1 MKAWQVRRICVF
13 MYLCT
18 KSPQISEDVRGQQSA
33 ISSTRVGE
41 VRVARRVW
49 RALLPRLDCSSQ
61 WVVAAQH
68 HSSYCHLVPFNN
80 TIQLCYCFYVFVISS
95 SEYQYLYSLLNSKSC
110 PNKWLE
116 FWRTPGDITDWDL
129 GIIWMKQILIQQLL
143 YHTLS
148 LLSMCSCFE
157 QAVMDVLPATH
168 VLLKNHNWTWHT
180 AQ

>member
-1 MKAWQVRRICVF
+1 MVPNEGLTGAS
-13 MYLCT
+13 YLCIHVFVYEVPT
-18 KSPQISEDVRGQQSA
+18 DKWGCKRTAVCYFEHKSGW
-33 ISSTRVGE
+33 GE
-41 VRVARRVW
+41 GGKKGLESIITASG
-49 RALLPRLDCSSQ
+49 LLM
-61 WVVAAQH
+61 AAQH
-68 HSSYCHLVPFNN
+68 HSSYCHPLPFNSS
-80 TIQLCYCFYVFVISS
+80 IQLCYCFDVFVISS

-143 YHTLS
+143 YHTSS